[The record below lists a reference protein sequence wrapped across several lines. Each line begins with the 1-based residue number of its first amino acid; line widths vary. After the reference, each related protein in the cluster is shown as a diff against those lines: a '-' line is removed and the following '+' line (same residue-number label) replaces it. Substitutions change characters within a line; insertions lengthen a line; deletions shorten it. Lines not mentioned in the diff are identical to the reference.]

1 MENNDHDSLTIYAPS
16 ITTST
21 RSTRVIEI
29 ISQKIHQTTD
39 KLKRRASLIRPIPTK
54 ASKERLGDDPTY
66 GDGDAR
72 LYNEIG
78 TRLKE
83 IGGEETGGKDHKEI
97 DSKEIGDDY
106 SSSSSQESSDS
117 EDYDDGRDATGTKN
131 VSDTVNEE
139 GEGLAESRWQCESE
153 GHQRNL
159 PSTEAQDG
167 SNVIP
172 TSDDPSNAIVLS
184 WCQNCCTVLCDDC
197 WDKAPGH
204 GHKPQR
210 VNLLGIRANH
220 TKVPVETASM
230 LATLMTPTSNTPHDH
245 VNALESKWFGVTIG
259 WQGDGDDVD
268 RHQAIHL
275 DTTSRYRELSMD
287 AKPTEHQFPALVS
300 FIGETGSGKS
310 SLVRALVKV
319 YPLPSQFI
327 HQCNH

>member
-1 MENNDHDSLTIYAPS
+1 MENNDATRPPS
-16 ITTST
+16 
-21 RSTRVIEI
+21 IEI
-29 ISQKIHQTTD
+29 ISQKIHETMD
-39 KLKRRASLIRPIPTK
+39 RLKERVYFIRPIPTK
-54 ASKERLGDDPTY
+54 ASKEDDPY
-66 GDGDAR
+66 GDGGAR
-72 LYNEIG
+72 RYS
-78 TRLKE
+78 
-83 IGGEETGGKDHKEI
+83 KDYKEI

-106 SSSSSQESSDS
+106 SSSSSQESSDP

-139 GEGLAESRWQCESE
+139 GEGLAESGWQCESE

-159 PSTEAQDG
+159 PSTEALVWREASARQTTEAQDG

-172 TSDDPSNAIVLS
+172 KSDDPSNATVLS

-210 VNLLGIRANH
+210 VNLRGIRANH
-220 TKVPVETASM
+220 HKVPVETASM
-230 LATLMTPTSNTPHDH
+230 LDSLMAPTSNTPHDH